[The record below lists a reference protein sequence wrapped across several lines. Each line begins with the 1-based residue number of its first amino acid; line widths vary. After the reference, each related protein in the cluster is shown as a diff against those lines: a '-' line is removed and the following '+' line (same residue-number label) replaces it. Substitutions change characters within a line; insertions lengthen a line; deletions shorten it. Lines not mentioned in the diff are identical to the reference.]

1 MTEDVLFEK
10 RGRLGLI
17 TLNRPKALNALNL
30 PMIEAMAP
38 QLAAWA
44 DDDGV
49 AAVAI
54 RGAGEKAFCAGGD
67 VRAVWEAGMA
77 RKRGEP
83 AGTLTADFFREEY
96 RLNHLIHTYPKPYVA
111 LVDGISMGGGMGLSM
126 HGSHRV
132 VSERLMFAMPETGIG
147 LFPDVGAGW
156 FLPRCPG
163 QLGTYFALTGN
174 RGDAADAMAIGYGTH
189 LVPADRLEAVIAG
202 LAEGGD
208 ADSVLADEA
217 VEAGPSAV
225 AAERDLIDRCFG
237 HDSVEAVIAALAA
250 EPGDFARAAR
260 ETLATRSPT
269 SMKVTLVEL
278 RRGATMSYPQAVTM
292 EFRLSQAC
300 MDGHDF
306 FEGIRALLVDKD
318 RNPRWDP
325 PTLDGVDEAL
335 IERHF
340 AEPEAGDLVVG

>member
-1 MTEDVLFEK
+1 MTDDVLFEK

-30 PMIEAMAP
+30 PMIEAMDP
-38 QLAAWA
+38 MLAAWA
-44 DDDGV
+44 EDDGV

-77 RKRGEP
+77 RKRGDDP
-83 AGTLTADFFREEY
+83 GRLTADFFRAEY
-96 RLNHLIHTYPKPYVA
+96 RLNHRIHTYPKPYVA
-111 LVDGISMGGGMGLSM
+111 LVNGISMGGGMGLSM

-132 VSERLMFAMPETGIG
+132 VTERLMFAMPETGIG

-189 LVPADRLEAVIAG
+189 HVPSDRLEAVIAG
-202 LAEGGD
+202 LAEGGAVD
-208 ADSVLADEA
+208 AVLAGAA
-217 VEAGPSAV
+217 VEPGPSPV
-225 AAERDLIDRCFG
+225 AAERALIDRCFG
-237 HDSVEAVIAALAA
+237 HDSVEAVIAALEA

-260 ETLATRSPT
+260 DTLATRSPT
-269 SMKVTLVEL
+269 SMKVTLAEL
-278 RRGATMSYPQAVTM
+278 RRGAALSYPEAVTM

-306 FEGIRALLVDKD
+306 FEGIRALVVDKD

-325 PTLDGVDEAL
+325 PTLAGVDDAL
-335 IERHF
+335 VERHF
-340 AEPEAGDLVVG
+340 TEPAGGDLVVG